1 MLARLVTDGLLLFW
15 SVSKKLT
22 NLIQGFTPNLEDNP
36 ALFYTHKINM
46 PLSTVKTNIV
56 QSIRAFRV
64 QELQDAAQA
73 LGHHFLYANLANTQ
87 SKQDVLDLIAKEFTF
102 PAQASK
108 NFDSLYDGMT
118 DPLYKSGPQ
127 PGFILVLE
135 HIPAH
140 AKFDKEAR
148 EQLLDIFRE
157 AADYW
162 SDRKVPFRCF
172 YSFSVA
178 RAPSADKLTIGEA
191 ETTESGEKMPTDKLV
206 DVSPEALRMS
216 SPFNAGYWLTAA

>member
-1 MLARLVTDGLLLFW
+1 
-15 SVSKKLT
+15 
-22 NLIQGFTPNLEDNP
+22 
-36 ALFYTHKINM
+36 M
-46 PLSTVKTNIV
+46 PLRTVKTNIV

-64 QELQDAAQA
+64 PDLQEAAKG
-73 LGHHFLYANLANTQ
+73 LGHHFLYVNLAQAQ
-87 SKQDVLDLIAKEFTF
+87 SKQDILDIISKEFNLS
-102 PAQASK
+102 AQASK

-118 DPLYKSGPQ
+118 DPLHKSGPQ

-162 SDRKVPFRCF
+162 SDRKVAFRCF

-178 RAPSADKLTIGEA
+178 RAPSAEKTGVPVEGIDMLED
-191 ETTESGEKMPTDKLV
+191 GEKMPTDKLV
-206 DVSPEALRMS
+206 DVSPMALRMS
-216 SPFNAGYWLTAA
+216 SPFNAGYWQTAA